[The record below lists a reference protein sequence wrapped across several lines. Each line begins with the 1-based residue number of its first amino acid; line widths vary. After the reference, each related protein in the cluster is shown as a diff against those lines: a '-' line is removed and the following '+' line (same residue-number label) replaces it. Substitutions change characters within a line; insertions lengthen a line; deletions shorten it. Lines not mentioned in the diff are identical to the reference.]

1 LGGLLTNSLQSW
13 FGKKTLS
20 KWRGVGVR
28 SKPFDCYKLMNTK
41 DIDKNFIKQV
51 TDNQKIIHKISHV
64 YCSNA
69 EDRQDLFQEV
79 LLNAWRSYSSFA
91 NLSKF
96 STWLYKVALNTALM
110 YQRSHRKQEQIT
122 WLDLQQLQQKAIETD
137 TSNEQIQRLYQAIAH
152 LDEHEKSIVILYLD
166 ELSYKEIAEIVGIT
180 ENNVGVKLNRIK
192 QKLKQLLHN

>member
-1 LGGLLTNSLQSW
+1 
-13 FGKKTLS
+13 
-20 KWRGVGVR
+20 
-28 SKPFDCYKLMNTK
+28 MNNK
-41 DIDKNFIKQV
+41 EIDKNFIQQI
-51 TDNQKIIHKISHV
+51 TDNQKIIHKICHV

>member
-1 LGGLLTNSLQSW
+1 MLGGLTVPSPICLSSLH
-13 FGKKTLS
+13 G
-20 KWRGVGVR
+20 
-28 SKPFDCYKLMNTK
+28 
-41 DIDKNFIKQV
+41 
-51 TDNQKIIHKISHV
+51 
-64 YCSNA
+64 
-69 EDRQDLFQEV
+69 
-79 LLNAWRSYSSFA
+79 
-91 NLSKF
+91 
-96 STWLYKVALNTALM
+96 LNTALM